1 MLRLT
6 ETIEVKIMVSL
17 DERASILS
25 EALPYILKYKEKII
39 VIKYGGNAMID
50 EHLKQLVMEDVVM
63 LNSLGM
69 KVVLVHGGGP
79 EISGMLKKIN
89 KESKFVNGLRVTDSE
104 TVDIVTQVLA
114 GKVNKNLVKQ
124 LNMAGGNAI
133 GLSGLDSGLIEAS
146 PLNPE
151 LGYVGN
157 ITNINPDVILDLLDM
172 GYIPVVSTI
181 GYDKDGNVYNINA
194 DTAAAR
200 IAGALNAEKFI
211 AMTDIKGVLKDKND
225 DSTLMK
231 FINVSEIKSLA
242 KEGIID
248 GGMIPKVE
256 CCVEAIRRG
265 VKFVVI
271 IDGRIPHS
279 ILIEMLTDDG
289 AGTEFR

>member
-1 MLRLT
+1 MT
-6 ETIEVKIMVSL
+6 SL
-17 DERASILS
+17 DEKATILS

-39 VIKYGGNAMID
+39 VVKYGGNAMID
-50 EHLKQLVMEDVVM
+50 ENLKSLVMKDVVM
-63 LNSLGM
+63 LTSLGM

-79 EISGMLKKIN
+79 EISSMLKKVG
-89 KESKFVNGLRVTDSE
+89 KESKFVNGLRVTDEE

-114 GKVNKNLVKQ
+114 GKVNKNLVRQ
-124 LNMAGGNAI
+124 LNQAGGNAI
-133 GLSGLDSGLIEAS
+133 GLSGLDSNLIEAE
-146 PLNPE
+146 PLNKD

-157 ITNINPDVILDLLDM
+157 IVNINPDVIHDLLDM
-172 GYIPVVSTI
+172 GYIPVISTV
-181 GYDKDGNVYNINA
+181 GYDKDGHVYNINA

-231 FINVSEIKSLA
+231 YINVSEIKQLA

-256 CCVEAIRRG
+256 CCVEARRRG
-265 VKFVVI
+265 VKYVVI

-289 AGTEFR
+289 AGTEFK

>member
-1 MLRLT
+1 
-6 ETIEVKIMVSL
+6 MVEL
-17 DERASILS
+17 DERAKILS
-25 EALPYILKYKEKII
+25 EALPYILKYKDQII

-50 EHLKQLVMEDVVM
+50 EDLKSKVMEDIVM
-63 LNSLGM
+63 LTSIGM

-79 EISGMLKKIN
+79 EISSMLKKIGH
-89 KESKFVNGLRVTDSE
+89 ESKFVDGLRVTDKV
-104 TVDIVTQVLA
+104 TADIVTQVLA

-124 LNMAGGNAI
+124 LNLAGGKAI
-133 GLSGLDSGLIEAS
+133 GLSGLDSGLIEAC
-146 PLNPE
+146 PLKPE
-151 LGYVGN
+151 LGYVGE
-157 ITNINPDVILDLLDM
+157 ITNINPDVILDLLDK
-172 GYIPVVSTI
+172 GYIPVISTI

-200 IAGALNAEKFI
+200 IAGALNALKFI

-231 FINVSEIKSLA
+231 YINVSEIKSLA
-242 KEGIID
+242 NAGVID

>member
-1 MLRLT
+1 
-6 ETIEVKIMVSL
+6 MVNL
-17 DERASILS
+17 EQRANILS
-25 EALPYILKYKEKII
+25 EALPYILKYKEQII
-39 VIKYGGNAMID
+39 VIKYGGNRMVD
-50 EHLKQLVMEDVVM
+50 EHLKALVMEDVVM
-63 LNSLGM
+63 LSSLGM

-79 EISGMLKKIN
+79 EISTMLKKVG
-89 KESKFVNGLRVTDSE
+89 KESKFVNGLRVTDKE
-104 TVDIVTQVLA
+104 TADIVTQVLA
-114 GKVNKNLVKQ
+114 GKVNKNLVKDI
-124 LNMAGGNAI
+124 NKAGGKAVGI
-133 GLSGLDSGLIEAS
+133 SGLDAGLIEAT
-146 PLNPE
+146 PLDPE

-157 ITNINPDVILDLLDM
+157 IVDINPDVILDLLAL

-181 GYDKDGNVYNINA
+181 GADQEGNIYNINA

-200 IAGALNAEKFI
+200 IAGALNAMKFI
-211 AMTDIKGVLKDKND
+211 SMTDIKGVLKDKND

-231 FINVSEIKSLA
+231 FINVSELKSLE

-248 GGMIPKVE
+248 GGMIPKVA

-265 VKFVVI
+265 VKYVVI

>member
-1 MLRLT
+1 
-6 ETIEVKIMVSL
+6 MVNL

-79 EISGMLKKIN
+79 EISGMLKKVG

-104 TVDIVTQVLA
+104 TADIVTQVLA

-124 LNMAGGNAI
+124 LNLAGGNAV
-133 GLSGLDSGLIEAS
+133 GLSGLDSNLIEAR
-146 PLNPE
+146 PINPE
-151 LGYVGN
+151 LGYVGEIVSVN
-157 ITNINPDVILDLLDM
+157 TDVILDLLAM
-172 GYIPVVSTI
+172 GYIPVISTV
-181 GYDKDGNVYNINA
+181 GYDKEGHVYNINA

-200 IAGALNAEKFI
+200 IAGELNAEKFI
-211 AMTDIKGVLKDKND
+211 AMTDIKGVLRDKND

-231 FINVSEIKSLA
+231 YINVSELKSLE

-248 GGMIPKVE
+248 GGMIPKVQ

-289 AGTEFR
+289 AGTEFK

>member
-1 MLRLT
+1 
-6 ETIEVKIMVSL
+6 MVDL
-17 DERASILS
+17 KERAKILS
-25 EALPYILKYKEKII
+25 EALPYILKYKDKII

-79 EISGMLKKIN
+79 EISGMLKKVG

-104 TVDIVTQVLA
+104 TADIVTQVLA

-124 LNMAGGNAI
+124 LNLAGGNAV
-133 GLSGLDSGLIEAS
+133 GLSGLDSNLIEAR
-146 PLNPE
+146 PINPE
-151 LGYVGN
+151 LGYVGEIVSVN
-157 ITNINPDVILDLLDM
+157 TDVILDLLAM
-172 GYIPVVSTI
+172 GYIPVISTV
-181 GYDKDGNVYNINA
+181 GYDKDGHVYNINA

-200 IAGALNAEKFI
+200 IAGELNAEKFI
-211 AMTDIKGVLKDKND
+211 AMTDIKGVLRDKNV

-231 FINVSEIKSLA
+231 YINVSELKSLE

-248 GGMIPKVE
+248 GGMIPKVQ

-289 AGTEFR
+289 AGTEFK

>member
-1 MLRLT
+1 MT
-6 ETIEVKIMVSL
+6 SL
-17 DERASILS
+17 DEKATILS

-39 VIKYGGNAMID
+39 VVKYGGNAMID
-50 EHLKQLVMEDVVM
+50 ENLKSLVMKDVVM
-63 LNSLGM
+63 LTSLGM

-79 EISGMLKKIN
+79 EISSMLKKVG
-89 KESKFVNGLRVTDSE
+89 KESKFVNGLRVTDEE

-124 LNMAGGNAI
+124 LNQAGGNAI
-133 GLSGLDSGLIEAS
+133 GLSGLDSNLIEAE
-146 PLNPE
+146 PLNKD

-157 ITNINPDVILDLLDM
+157 IVNINPDVIHDLLDM
-172 GYIPVVSTI
+172 GYIPVISTV
-181 GYDKDGNVYNINA
+181 GYDKDGHVYNINA

-231 FINVSEIKSLA
+231 YINVSEIKQLA

-256 CCVEAIRRG
+256 CCVEARRRG
-265 VKFVVI
+265 VKYVVI

-289 AGTEFR
+289 AGTEFK

>member
-1 MLRLT
+1 
-6 ETIEVKIMVSL
+6 MVNL
-17 DERASILS
+17 DERAEILS

-50 EHLKQLVMEDVVM
+50 ERLKQLVMEDVVM

-79 EISGMLKKIN
+79 EISGMLKKVG

-104 TVDIVTQVLA
+104 TADIVTQVLA

-124 LNMAGGNAI
+124 LNLAGGNAV
-133 GLSGLDSGLIEAS
+133 GLSGLDSNLIEAR
-146 PLNPE
+146 PINPE
-151 LGYVGN
+151 LGYVGEIVSVN
-157 ITNINPDVILDLLDM
+157 TDVILDLLAM
-172 GYIPVVSTI
+172 GYIPVISTV
-181 GYDKDGNVYNINA
+181 GYDKDGHVYNINA

-200 IAGALNAEKFI
+200 IAGELNAEKFI
-211 AMTDIKGVLKDKND
+211 AMTDIKGVLRDKND

-231 FINVSEIKSLA
+231 YINVSELKSLE

-248 GGMIPKVE
+248 GGMIPKVQ

-289 AGTEFR
+289 AGTEFK

>member
-1 MLRLT
+1 
-6 ETIEVKIMVSL
+6 MVSL
-17 DERASILS
+17 DERAKILS
-25 EALPYILKYKEKII
+25 EALPYILKYKDTII
-39 VIKYGGNAMID
+39 VIKYGGNAMVD
-50 EHLKQLVMEDVVM
+50 ENLKAKVMEDVVM
-63 LNSLGM
+63 LSSLGM

-79 EISGMLKKIN
+79 EISSMLKKVG

-104 TVDIVTQVLA
+104 TADIVTQVLA

-124 LNMAGGNAI
+124 LNLAGGNAI

-157 ITNINPDVILDLLDM
+157 ITNINPDVILDLLNM

-181 GYDKDGNVYNINA
+181 GYDQDGNVYNINA

-200 IAGALNAEKFI
+200 IAGALNATKFI
-211 AMTDIKGVLKDKND
+211 AMTDIAGVLKDKND
-225 DSTLMK
+225 PNSLMK
-231 FINVSEIKSLA
+231 FINVSELKALA
-242 KEGIID
+242 NAGIID

-265 VKFVVI
+265 VKYVVI

>member
-1 MLRLT
+1 
-6 ETIEVKIMVSL
+6 MVGL
-17 DERASILS
+17 DERAKILS
-25 EALPYILKYKEKII
+25 EALPYILKYKDTII
-39 VIKYGGNAMID
+39 VIKYGGNAMVD
-50 EHLKQLVMEDVVM
+50 ENLKAKVMEDVVM
-63 LNSLGM
+63 LSSLGM

-79 EISGMLKKIN
+79 EISSMLKKVG

-104 TVDIVTQVLA
+104 TADIVTQVLA

-124 LNMAGGNAI
+124 LNLAGGNAI
-133 GLSGLDSGLIEAS
+133 GLSGLDSGLIEAG
-146 PLNPE
+146 PLSPE

-157 ITNINPDVILDLLDM
+157 ILNINPDVILDLLNM

-181 GYDKDGNVYNINA
+181 GYDQDGNVYNINA

-200 IAGALNAEKFI
+200 IAGALNATKFI
-211 AMTDIKGVLKDKND
+211 AMTDIAGVLKDKND
-225 DSTLMK
+225 PSSLMK
-231 FINVSEIKSLA
+231 FINVSELKGLA
-242 KEGIID
+242 NAGIID

-265 VKFVVI
+265 VKYVVI

>member
-1 MLRLT
+1 
-6 ETIEVKIMVSL
+6 MVNL

-79 EISGMLKKIN
+79 EISGMLKKVG
-89 KESKFVNGLRVTDSE
+89 KESKFVNGLRVSDSE
-104 TVDIVTQVLA
+104 TADIVTQVLA

-124 LNMAGGNAI
+124 LNLAGGNAV
-133 GLSGLDSGLIEAS
+133 GLSGLDSNLIEAR
-146 PLNPE
+146 PINPE
-151 LGYVGN
+151 LGYVGEIVSVN
-157 ITNINPDVILDLLDM
+157 TDVILDLLAM
-172 GYIPVVSTI
+172 GYIPVISTV
-181 GYDKDGNVYNINA
+181 GYDKEGHVYNINA

-200 IAGALNAEKFI
+200 IAGELNAEKFI
-211 AMTDIKGVLKDKND
+211 AMTDIKGVLRDKND

-231 FINVSEIKSLA
+231 YINVSELKSLE

-248 GGMIPKVE
+248 GGMIPKVQ

-289 AGTEFR
+289 AGTEFK

>member
-1 MLRLT
+1 
-6 ETIEVKIMVSL
+6 MVNL

-79 EISGMLKKIN
+79 EISGMLKKVG
-89 KESKFVNGLRVTDSE
+89 KESKFVNGLRVTDEE
-104 TVDIVTQVLA
+104 TADIVTQVLA

-124 LNMAGGNAI
+124 LNLAGGNAV
-133 GLSGLDSGLIEAS
+133 GLSGLDSNLIEAR
-146 PLNPE
+146 PINPE
-151 LGYVGN
+151 LGYVGEIVSVN
-157 ITNINPDVILDLLDM
+157 TDVILDLLAM
-172 GYIPVVSTI
+172 GYIPVISTV
-181 GYDKDGNVYNINA
+181 GYDKEGHVYNINA

-200 IAGALNAEKFI
+200 IAGELNAEKFI
-211 AMTDIKGVLKDKND
+211 AMTDIKGVLRDKND

-231 FINVSEIKSLA
+231 YINVSELKSLE

-248 GGMIPKVE
+248 GGMIPKVQ

-289 AGTEFR
+289 AGTEFK

>member
-1 MLRLT
+1 
-6 ETIEVKIMVSL
+6 MVNL
-17 DERASILS
+17 EERAKILS
-25 EALPYILKYKEKII
+25 EALPYILKYKDKII
-39 VIKYGGNAMID
+39 VIKYGGNAMVD
-50 EHLKQLVMEDVVM
+50 ETLKQLVMEDVVM

-79 EISGMLKKIN
+79 EISKGLKAIG
-89 KESKFVNGLRVTDSE
+89 KETQFINGLRVTDEE
-104 TVDIVTQVLA
+104 TIDVVTEVLA

-124 LNMAGGNAI
+124 LNLAGGHAV
-133 GLSGLDSGLIEAS
+133 GLSGLDDNLIEAS
-146 PLNPE
+146 QINKE
-151 LGYVGN
+151 LGFVGKIKAVN
-157 ITNINPDVILDLLDM
+157 TDVILDMLDM
-172 GYIPVVSTI
+172 GYIPVISTI
-181 GYDKDGNVYNINA
+181 GSDDKGNIYNINA

-200 IAGALNAEKFI
+200 IAGELNAEKFI
-211 AMTDIKGVLKDKND
+211 AMTDIKGVLRDKND

-231 FINVSEIKSLA
+231 YINVSELKSLE

-248 GGMIPKVE
+248 GGMIPKVQ

-289 AGTEFR
+289 AGTEFK

>member
-1 MLRLT
+1 MT
-6 ETIEVKIMVSL
+6 TL
-17 DERASILS
+17 DEKATILS

-50 EHLKQLVMEDVVM
+50 ENLKALVMKDVVM
-63 LNSLGM
+63 LTSLGM

-79 EISGMLKKIN
+79 EISGMLKKVG
-89 KESKFVNGLRVTDSE
+89 KESKFVNGLRVTDTE

-114 GKVNKNLVKQ
+114 GKVNKNLVKEIN
-124 LNMAGGNAI
+124 LAGGNAI
-133 GLSGLDSGLIEAS
+133 GLSGLDSGLIEAA

-157 ITNINPDVILDLLDM
+157 NINPDVILDLLTM

-181 GYDKDGNVYNINA
+181 GYDKDGHVYNINA

-211 AMTDIKGVLKDKND
+211 AMTDIKGVLRDKND
-225 DSTLMK
+225 DSTLIK
-231 FINVSEIKSLA
+231 YINVSELKQLA

-256 CCVEAIRRG
+256 CCVEARRRG

>member
-1 MLRLT
+1 
-6 ETIEVKIMVSL
+6 MVNL
-17 DERASILS
+17 DERAEILS

-50 EHLKQLVMEDVVM
+50 ERLKQLVMEDVVM

-79 EISGMLKKIN
+79 EISGMLKKVG
-89 KESKFVNGLRVTDSE
+89 KESKFVNGLRVTDEE
-104 TVDIVTQVLA
+104 TADIVTQVLA

-124 LNMAGGNAI
+124 LNLAGGNAV
-133 GLSGLDSGLIEAS
+133 GLSGLDNNLIEAR
-146 PLNPE
+146 PINPD
-151 LGYVGN
+151 LGYVGEIVSVN
-157 ITNINPDVILDLLDM
+157 TDVILDLLSM
-172 GYIPVVSTI
+172 GYIPVISTV
-181 GYDKDGNVYNINA
+181 GFDKDGHVYNINA

-200 IAGALNAEKFI
+200 IAGELNAEKFI
-211 AMTDIKGVLKDKND
+211 AMTDIKGVLRDKND

-231 FINVSEIKSLA
+231 YINVSELKSLE

-248 GGMIPKVE
+248 GGMIPKVQ

-265 VKFVVI
+265 VKYVVI

-289 AGTEFR
+289 AGTEFK